1 MPADNSPQGLLLQS
15 MGGAGGRYLAGTT
28 QVTGNFFGI
37 QALSDTT
44 LAAGTAGNISG
55 DSLVGAVIPAGATIF
70 GSFTGVQISAGK
82 AVVYDFF
89 N

>member
-15 MGGAGGRYLAGTT
+15 MGGAGCLYLTGTT
-28 QVTGNFFGI
+28 QVVGNFFGI

-55 DSLVGAVIPAGATIF
+55 DSLVGAVIPAGATMF
-70 GSFTGVQISAGK
+70 GQFTGVQISAGK

>member
-15 MGGAGGRYLAGTT
+15 MGGAGGRYITGTS

-37 QALSDTT
+37 QALTATT

-70 GSFTGVQISAGK
+70 GSFTGVQISGT
-82 AVVYDFF
+82 AVAYDFF